1 MTAPKR
7 IQLSFFI
14 LLLGCFS
21 LQAQYKWGNP
31 LSQDFLV
38 VRGRAWQ
45 SDLKNNYARL
55 PQQAQ
60 EKVRKDVWDL
70 SRQSAGLS
78 IAFRSN
84 APEIKVRYTLTGG
97 YSMPHMPATGVS
109 EVDLY
114 ATDAHGQQ
122 RWCAAQYAF
131 NDTVTYTYK
140 GLSYATDPNQGY
152 EYELFLPLYNT
163 VNWMEIGVPTDADFH
178 FLPVSQEKP
187 LVIYGTSIAQGACA
201 SRPGMAWGN
210 IVARALEHPVI
221 NLGFSGNGKLEKE
234 LFDLLSQIDAK
245 LYIIDCMPNLQ
256 GKPASDVIYERTLA
270 GVKKLRERSNTPIL
284 LVEHSGYTNE
294 YSSKSAEESY
304 RIANTELH
312 KAYEALQKERTSELY
327 YLSKEEIGLSM
338 DGMVEGVHPSDLG
351 MQQCADSYTT
361 KIREILHEENGGP
374 TSCRPCKQQRDSY
387 DWSKRHEQILKLNKQ
402 NIPEVLMIGNSITHY
417 WAGEP
422 IAPAHGKTSWDKL
435 FKGKSVRN
443 LGFGWDRT
451 ENVLWRLYHD
461 ELDGYEAE
469 SIFLLIG
476 TNNLQLNTD
485 EEVIQGICQVAKVI
499 RQRQPKAKLHV
510 LGILPR
516 KDVVALRIQQIN
528 AKLQKQFSAS
538 EITYIDLS
546 PQLTDSKG
554 TINLSLFSDGL
565 HPNKAGYERIA
576 EVLKKYI

>member
-45 SDLKNNYARL
+45 SDLKDNYARL

-109 EVDLY
+109 GVDLY
-114 ATDAHGQQ
+114 ATDANGQQ

-163 VNWMEIGVPTDADFH
+163 VNWMEIGVPTGADFH

-234 LFDLLSQIDAK
+234 LFDLLSEIDAK

-304 RIANTELH
+304 RIANTELR

-461 ELDGYEAE
+461 ELDGYEAK

-516 KDVVALRIQQIN
+516 KDVAALRIQQIN

-546 PQLTDSKG
+546 PQLTDSEG

-565 HPNKAGYERIA
+565 HPNEAGYERIA